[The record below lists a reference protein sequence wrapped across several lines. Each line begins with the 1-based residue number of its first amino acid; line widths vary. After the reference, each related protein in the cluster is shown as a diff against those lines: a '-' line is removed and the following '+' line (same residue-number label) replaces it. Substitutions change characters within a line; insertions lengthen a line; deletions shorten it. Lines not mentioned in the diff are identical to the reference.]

1 MTAMS
6 PWQISLGI
14 HGLLAG
20 AALFLFLLKP
30 SLPPEV
36 INVPVVEVPEEA
48 APLKPIE
55 VKKPSVV
62 LKSVNEPKPDSS
74 TEKAREVYGMNRRSY
89 TDETVSDAEAVT
101 AKKGNTLA
109 KEQDEDR
116 LLDSDPDS
124 LPTPTE
130 EYLVSEMPQVLSEV
144 KPTYPPEAREK
155 RIEGDVVLDILI
167 DQSGIVRDAKV
178 VEGERIFWAG
188 ALAAIKNFKFKP
200 AKVDGESVA
209 VRIQY
214 RIVFEL
220 EY

>member
-48 APLKPIE
+48 TPLKPIE

-62 LKSVNEPKPDSS
+62 LKSVNEPKPESS

-178 VEGERIFWAG
+178 VEGESIFWAG

>member
-1 MTAMS
+1 MTALR
-6 PWQISLGI
+6 PWQVSIGI

-20 AALFLFLLKP
+20 FALILFLIKP

-36 INVPVVEVPEEA
+36 ITVPVVEAPSSV

-55 VKKPSVV
+55 AKKPKVV
-62 LKSVNEPKPDSS
+62 LKSVNEPKPEV
-74 TEKAREVYGMNRRSY
+74 TPKEGREVYGMNRRSY
-89 TDETVSDAEAVT
+89 TDESVSDAEAVS

-109 KEQDEDR
+109 KEKDSLE
-116 LLDSDPDS
+116 LSDSDPDS

-130 EYLVSEMPQVLSEV
+130 EYLVSEMPSVLAEV
-144 KPTYPPEAREK
+144 RPAYPAEAKEK
-155 RIEGDVVLDILI
+155 RIEGGVVLDILI
-167 DQSGIVRDAKV
+167 DQSGAVRDARV
-178 VEGERIFWAG
+178 VEGERIFWKG
-188 ALAAIKNFKFKP
+188 ALAAIKKFKFKP

>member
-1 MTAMS
+1 MTAMN

-20 AALFLFLLKP
+20 AALILFFLKP

-36 INVPVVEVPEEA
+36 ISVPVVEEPQAA

-55 VKKPSVV
+55 AKKPKVV
-62 LKSVNEPKPDSS
+62 LKSVSEPRPEAKPTSA
-74 TEKAREVYGMNRRSY
+74 KEVYGMNRRSY
-89 TDETVSDAEAVT
+89 TDESVSDAEAVS

-109 KEQDEDR
+109 KEQDSER

-130 EYLVSEMPQVLSEV
+130 EYLVSEMPQVLAEV
-144 KPTYPPEAREK
+144 KPAYPPEAREK

-167 DQSGIVRDAKV
+167 DAAGAVRDAKV
-178 VEGERIFWAG
+178 VEGERIFWDG
-188 ALAAIKNFKFKP
+188 ALQAIKNFKFRP
-200 AKVDGESVA
+200 AKVDGENVA